1 MAFNVNV
8 LGKGYI
14 MVDEPSDIEQQIINA
29 RFQLMLTNKINGS
42 FALDVEF
49 SVPSEGVTAIFGESG
64 SGKTTL
70 LRCIAGLQKS
80 NPAFLSFNGEVWQD
94 RAIFKATH
102 RRSIGY
108 VFQEPSLFEHLTVMG
123 NLSYAIKRASNKLNN
138 TFYSQVIDVMGINDL
153 LGQGTNQLS
162 GGEKQRVAIARA
174 LLLQPKLLLMDEP
187 LASLDVKRKLEIL
200 PYLEKLR
207 ASFGIPVFYVTH
219 SVDEIMRLADR
230 VIILEAGKLVNQG
243 NVSEL
248 FSNINFPVQSRDD
261 IGIVLD
267 CNILEVDE
275 QWQLMKVAFNGGQ
288 LWLPKRRD
296 ELSNSQCRLRI
307 LASDIS
313 VTLEAQR
320 DTSILNQLPAEV
332 IETVPEETWATTLL
346 KVKTGDTILLA
357 RITNKSLSQLALSSG
372 KKVWIQVK
380 SAAIIR

>member
-1 MAFNVNV
+1 
-8 LGKGYI
+8 
-14 MVDEPSDIEQQIINA
+14 MVDESSDLEQQIINA
-29 RFQLMLTNKINGS
+29 RFQLMRTNKINGS
-42 FALDVEF
+42 FTLDVDF

-80 NPAFLSFNGEVWQD
+80 NPAYLSFNGEVWQD
-94 RAIFKATH
+94 KATFKAAH

-108 VFQEPSLFEHLTVMG
+108 VFQEPSLFEHLTVVG
-123 NLSYAIKRASNKLNN
+123 NLSYATKRASNTLDNE
-138 TFYSQVIDVMGINDL
+138 FYAQVIDVMGINKL
-153 LGQGTNQLS
+153 LEQGANQLS

-174 LLLQPKLLLMDEP
+174 LLSQPKLLLMDEP

-200 PYLEKLR
+200 PYIEKLI
-207 ASFGIPVFYVTH
+207 ASFGIPVLYVTH
-219 SVDEIMRLADR
+219 SVDEITRLADR

-243 NVSEL
+243 GVSEL
-248 FSNINFPVQSRDD
+248 FSNINLPLQSRDD
-261 IGIVLD
+261 IGIVLECD
-267 CNILEVDE
+267 ILEIDA
-275 QWQLMKVAFNGGQ
+275 QWQLIRVAFNGGQ
-288 LWLPKRRD
+288 LWLPKGQ
-296 ELSNSQCRLRI
+296 EEILHSQCRLRI

-313 VTLEAQR
+313 VTLQSQV
-320 DTSILNQLPAEV
+320 DSSILNQLPAEV